1 MVRSE
6 VRRSLLP
13 LLSHSAFRV
22 FFFFLILHL
31 FQFSINFFIGEDVRL
46 IAVLQDYNYRTK
58 QAKTNL

>member
-1 MVRSE
+1 MVRSD
-6 VRRSLLP
+6 VRYHLCYLTV
-13 LLSHSAFRV
+13 HSGF